1 MEARKWWM
9 LAVTCLS
16 VIVVSLDLTILN
28 IALPAI
34 SAALHA
40 GTGDL
45 QWLVDAYS
53 LVFAGVMLPAGV
65 IGDRLGRKRL
75 LLTGLAVFLAAS
87 LWCALSVSAGEL
99 IAARALMGLG
109 AGIVFPLS
117 LAVVSA
123 AFGDDDRPKA
133 IGILT
138 AAVALGLPLGPVL
151 GGLLLQHFSWHSVFW
166 INVPAACVTLAAG
179 AVLMPESR
187 NPAAPPLDIPGA
199 LLPAGAV
206 TCLVW
211 GVINGP
217 EHGWTALS
225 TWMLLAGS
233 AMLLA
238 AFLARERRSA
248 NPVIDPALFQDKRFT
263 WGTAATIAVSVAL
276 FGILFVV
283 PQYLQSVL
291 GDDPISAGLRL
302 LPMMAGLLVAGGAA
316 GQIVRAAGTR
326 IPVAAGL
333 ALLTAG
339 LAVLSQVHL
348 ATGYPLVAAGL
359 ALCGLGTG
367 ASIAAAMDA
376 VMAAA
381 GGDEAGIG
389 ASVNSA
395 LRQVG
400 GAIAVAVLGSVLS
413 AGYAR
418 ALGPALTALPA
429 RDAAIARASITQAA
443 QLARHLPSGGALQA
457 AAGTAFLHG
466 VNIVVLICAAITALT
481 ALGQPASYPPRPRQ
495 QPSRG
500 SHPRPPPRQPVRND
514 VAYDRPRTGLAA
526 GARRPSPA
534 TASAPVRCSY
544 SANRDT
550 TPPPSSRSRLRRASR
565 T

>member
-1 MEARKWWM
+1 VRARKWWM

-65 IGDRLGRKRL
+65 IGDRVGRKRL
-75 LLTGLAVFLAAS
+75 LLAGLAVFLAAS
-87 LWCALSVSAGEL
+87 LWCALSASAGEL
-99 IAARALMGLG
+99 IAARAVMGLG
-109 AGIVFPLS
+109 AGIMFPLS

-166 INVPAACVTLAAG
+166 INVPAACVTLIAG
-179 AVLMPESR
+179 VVVMPESR
-187 NPAAPPLDIPGA
+187 NSAAPPLDALGA
-199 LLPAGAV
+199 LLSAGAV

-217 EHGWTALS
+217 ERGWTAPS
-225 TWMLLAGS
+225 TSVLLAGS
-233 AMLLA
+233 AVLLA
-238 AFLARERRSA
+238 AFLAREHRSA
-248 NPVIDPALFQDKRFT
+248 NPVIDPALFRDKRFS
-263 WGTAATIAVSVAL
+263 WGTAATVAVSVAL

-283 PQYLQSVL
+283 PQYFQSVL

-302 LPMMAGLLVAGGAA
+302 LPMMGGLLVAGGAA
-316 GQIVRAAGTR
+316 GQVVRAAGTR
-326 IPVAAGL
+326 LTVAAGL
-333 ALLTAG
+333 ALLTGG
-339 LAVLSQVHL
+339 LVLLSQVHP
-348 ATGYPLVAAGL
+348 ATGYAFVAAGL
-359 ALCGLGTG
+359 ALSGLGTG

-418 ALGPALTALPA
+418 ALGPALAALPA
-429 RDAAIARASITQAA
+429 RDAAIARASITQAG
-443 QLARHLPSGGALQA
+443 QLARHLPSGGAALQA

-466 VNIVVLICAAITALT
+466 MSAVMLICAAITALA
-481 ALGQPASYPPRPRQ
+481 ALTSLRYLPGR
-495 QPSRG
+495 
-500 SHPRPPPRQPVRND
+500 
-514 VAYDRPRTGLAA
+514 AA
-526 GARRPSPA
+526 PGARSPQPPA
-534 TASAPVRCSY
+534 TTAPPVS
-544 SANRDT
+544 T
-550 TPPPSSRSRLRRASR
+550 RRWDL
-565 T
+565 

>member
-166 INVPAACVTLAAG
+166 INVPAACVTPAAG

-233 AMLLA
+233 AVLLA

-248 NPVIDPALFQDKRFT
+248 NPIIDPALFQDKRFT

-400 GAIAVAVLGSVLS
+400 GAIAVAALGSVLS

-418 ALGPALTALPA
+418 ALGPALTPQPA

-443 QLARHLPSGGALQA
+443 QLARHLPSGGAPQA

-466 VNIVVLICAAITALT
+466 MCIVMLICAAITALAALASLRYLPGRT
-481 ALGQPASYPPRPRQ
+481 APAALSQ
-495 QPSRG
+495 QP
-500 SHPRPPPRQPVRND
+500 
-514 VAYDRPRTGLAA
+514 
-526 GARRPSPA
+526 PA
-534 TASAPVRCSY
+534 T
-544 SANRDT
+544 T
-550 TPPPSSRSRLRRASR
+550 TPPAGTRR
-565 T
+565 